1 MTPAESC
8 RLFLSLAAA
17 CLARRDLSNA
27 LDALR
32 HALGRA
38 NACHSAPHRRLIL
51 TAINHTRAAARSG
64 GVTP

>member
-1 MTPAESC
+1 MNPAESC

-17 CLARRDLSNA
+17 SLARRDLSNA

-32 HALGRA
+32 LALGSA
-38 NACHSAPHRRLIL
+38 NACHSPAHRRLIL

-64 GVTP
+64 GATP